1 MKRAGNASLLR
12 SALLLPGGTVL
23 ALFFAF
29 YLLGWIP
36 PVPLSVQEIGIYHKV
51 EKKDGGYLVSQENPW
66 WRFWRSGDQDF
77 MAEPG
82 DEIFVFV
89 RIFSPSR
96 FSDSV
101 VLHWQFHDPR
111 EGWKTSDRIPMG
123 ISGGREGG
131 YRGYAS
137 KKNYSD
143 GEWRV
148 LVETTD
154 GREVGRLKF
163 WVTKLP
169 VAFERR
175 VFETLPR

>member
-1 MKRAGNASLLR
+1 MR